1 MIFLKPGQK
10 ISPLFM
16 VGQRLTHTLD
26 SVLDENSGG
35 LNESSPHSTEAS
47 VDGALAHDV
56 EFRDMG

>member
-1 MIFLKPGQK
+1 
-10 ISPLFM
+10 M
-16 VGQRLTHTLD
+16 VGQQLTHTLD

-35 LNESSPHSTEAS
+35 LDVPSPPSTVDS